1 MLRQLLVNS
10 FFLYHRYFQLHSF
23 TTLLKHHSGDH
34 GSRAGWD
41 GTGRVCNLR
50 FIHFVLFRWDDHRGW
65 LGVNSQ
71 LTDCSFRCSN
81 ADRRSRCTATRAF
94 RPTLFPAAQWKL
106 HRFRGIIRVEGV
118 VKIRPTPRLLAF
130 SFQLIRQRGWLTR
143 GNAKTPTSP
152 DATLTTS
159 ALVSSF
165 FVCWS
170 CPVVSVCVFS
180 SPFFLFSFFR

>member
-50 FIHFVLFRWDDHRGW
+50 FIHFVLFRWDHHRGW

-106 HRFRGIIRVEGV
+106 HRFRGIIREEGV

-143 GNAKTPTSP
+143 GNAKPQ
-152 DATLTTS
+152 
-159 ALVSSF
+159 LVRMQHSLLLRWLVPSSF
-165 FVCWS
+165 VGLVQWS
-170 CPVVSVCVFS
+170 ACVF
-180 SPFFLFSFFR
+180 FLLLFSFFR